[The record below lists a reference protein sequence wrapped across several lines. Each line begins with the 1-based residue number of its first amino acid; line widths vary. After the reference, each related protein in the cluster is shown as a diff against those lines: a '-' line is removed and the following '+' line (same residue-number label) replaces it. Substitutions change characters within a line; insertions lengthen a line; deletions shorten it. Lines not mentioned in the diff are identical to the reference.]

1 MISMEVVVIVV
12 VIAVVTPKLL
22 LEEECIFDPY
32 PLAPLYGTRTVTA
45 DKCGAARQRN
55 GRGAM

>member
-1 MISMEVVVIVV
+1 MEVVVIVV

-32 PLAPLYGTRTVTA
+32 PLAPLYGTVTA